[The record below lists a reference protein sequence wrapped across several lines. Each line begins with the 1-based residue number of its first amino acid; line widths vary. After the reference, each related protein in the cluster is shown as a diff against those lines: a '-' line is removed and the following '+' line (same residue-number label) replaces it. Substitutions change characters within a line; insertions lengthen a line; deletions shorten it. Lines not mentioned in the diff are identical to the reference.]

1 MTKQRLK
8 SKAVRMIQPLN
19 NDETARALQRAS
31 AFKPKNPY
39 FKVVMQPLYLYRN
52 LVSFQFNSYLIIKSS
67 TKFTLHDDIHLR
79 ERKFDSNA
87 FF

>member
-19 NDETARALQRAS
+19 NNEVARALQRAR
-31 AFKPKNPY
+31 AFKPKNPC
-39 FKVVMQPLYLYRN
+39 FKVVIQQSYLDRN

-67 TKFTLHDDIHLR
+67 SYSVHF
-79 ERKFDSNA
+79 A
-87 FF
+87 